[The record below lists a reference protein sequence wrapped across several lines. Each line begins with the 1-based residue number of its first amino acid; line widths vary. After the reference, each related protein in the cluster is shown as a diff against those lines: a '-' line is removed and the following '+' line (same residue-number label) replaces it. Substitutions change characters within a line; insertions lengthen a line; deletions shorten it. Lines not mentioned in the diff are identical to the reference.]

1 MGYIKCTEIFMKYF
15 TVTELRDTENRH
27 GHETS
32 RAENQREA
40 VREEESQAEAGREK
54 ESLSKYKI
62 EKAFRNLGED
72 RDQEDMRVPRTILR
86 RLTVPW
92 ETATLDRKVL

>member
-1 MGYIKCTEIFMKYF
+1 MKYF

-40 VREEESQAEAGREK
+40 LREEESQAEAGREK

-72 RDQEDMRVPRTILR
+72 RDQEDMRVPMTILR

>member
-1 MGYIKCTEIFMKYF
+1 MKYF

-72 RDQEDMRVPRTILR
+72 RDQEDMRVPMTILR

>member
-1 MGYIKCTEIFMKYF
+1 MKYF

-32 RAENQREA
+32 REENQREA
-40 VREEESQAEAGREK
+40 LREEESQAEAGREK